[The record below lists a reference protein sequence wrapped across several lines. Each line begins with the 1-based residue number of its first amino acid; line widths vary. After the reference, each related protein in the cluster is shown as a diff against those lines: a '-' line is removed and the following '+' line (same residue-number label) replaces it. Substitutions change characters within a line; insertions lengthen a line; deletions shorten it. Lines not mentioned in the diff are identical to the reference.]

1 MKPGSL
7 DFSNRRNGFN
17 TAQSFE
23 PQNVPL
29 LGLGT
34 VELDSVPYR
43 NVTEKN
49 FTSHDTSA
57 WLGSGTSGTVFKMN
71 FMGKRQVAVK
81 QIPKSDDP
89 DEIKRLRMDLGV
101 MIKSRTCPHIV
112 KYLGAVGS
120 DASVWIVM
128 ELMLCC
134 FEKILKTTRLPVP
147 VPVLGSLTYSVVS
160 ALNYLKEHHST
171 IHRDVKPSNVLVDL
185 HGNIKL
191 CDFGISGRLVDS
203 QARTRGAGCA
213 AYLSPER
220 IDPERG
226 TYDVRADIWSLGL
239 SLIELATAQFP
250 YSGCKSDFEVCAKIL
265 QAEAPELG
273 PSFPEDFREFVRL
286 LCIKNVEK
294 RPKYAQLMKTK
305 FFVANSK
312 RSDRNSTTKNWL
324 ESVNFIEPQNQ
335 QNPQTNG
342 HSISTNPF
350 LPSKSST
357 STTSHLTQLPLS
369 SNSQIVNGS
378 SNTNSSWFGASAW
391 NDAKP
396 RAQAVHMPQPIRVD
410 RSLFTPVNN
419 SVFVTGRENWT
430 SFGSTPSAPV
440 AINSV
445 PVQIENQSTSKDL
458 ISL

>member
-1 MKPGSL
+1 
-7 DFSNRRNGFN
+7 
-17 TAQSFE
+17 
-23 PQNVPL
+23 
-29 LGLGT
+29 
-34 VELDSVPYR
+34 
-43 NVTEKN
+43 
-49 FTSHDTSA
+49 
-57 WLGSGTSGTVFKMN
+57 
-71 FMGKRQVAVK
+71 
-81 QIPKSDDP
+81 
-89 DEIKRLRMDLGV
+89 
-101 MIKSRTCPHIV
+101 
-112 KYLGAVGS
+112 
-120 DASVWIVM
+120 
-128 ELMLCC
+128 
-134 FEKILKTTRLPVP
+134 
-147 VPVLGSLTYSVVS
+147 
-160 ALNYLKEHHST
+160 
-171 IHRDVKPSNVLVDL
+171 
-185 HGNIKL
+185 
-191 CDFGISGRLVDS
+191 
-203 QARTRGAGCA
+203 
-213 AYLSPER
+213 
-220 IDPERG
+220 
-226 TYDVRADIWSLGL
+226 
-239 SLIELATAQFP
+239 
-250 YSGCKSDFEVCAKIL
+250 
-265 QAEAPELG
+265 
-273 PSFPEDFREFVRL
+273 
-286 LCIKNVEK
+286 
-294 RPKYAQLMKTK
+294 MKTK

-350 LPSKSST
+350 LPSKSSST

-396 RAQAVHMPQPIRVD
+396 RAQGKIIIYKARNLIYSVAVHMPQPIRVD